1 MNVNKRIYTHR
12 LPIAFTQS
20 DIDELEAASLEL
32 DINRSSLARIA
43 IKKFLQDYKVNRFEL
58 KQVAA

>member
-1 MNVNKRIYTHR
+1 MNVNKKVYTHK

-20 DIDELEAASLEL
+20 DIDELEAVSLEL

-43 IKKFLQDYKVNRFEL
+43 IKKFLQEHKKSRFEL
-58 KQVAA
+58 KQVA

>member
-1 MNVNKRIYTHR
+1 MNVNKKVYTHK

-20 DIDELEAASLEL
+20 DIDELEAVSLEL

-43 IKKFLQDYKVNRFEL
+43 IKKFLQDHKVSRFEL
-58 KQVAA
+58 KQVA